1 MYRVLWKLFFLS
13 YSFTH
18 LTYLLFLKVSEM
30 KKEGAA
36 SAGGGGRGEGTSGSG
51 ESTEI
56 KTESKD
62 EATSSSSLTEEQR
75 GFTTASQIYSLKRK
89 RIGAG
94 LRGSSNPFQTA
105 SELLRAS
112 VRAPLQVQGPT
123 GSGGPDCLAGSGES
137 AGEGEEEGD
146 KDWRYSTNHQLLHQ
160 S

>member
-30 KKEGAA
+30 KKGGAA
-36 SAGGGGRGEGTSGSG
+36 SAGGGRGEGTSGSG

-75 GFTTASQIYSLKRK
+75 GFTPASQIYSVRPNSTAH
-89 RIGAG
+89 RG
-94 LRGSSNPFQTA
+94 LCFYFALENTVV
-105 SELLRAS
+105 LLYK
-112 VRAPLQVQGPT
+112 QQ
-123 GSGGPDCLAGSGES
+123 
-137 AGEGEEEGD
+137 
-146 KDWRYSTNHQLLHQ
+146 
-160 S
+160 

>member
-75 GFTTASQIYSLKRK
+75 GFTTASQIYSVRPNSTAH
-89 RIGAG
+89 RG
-94 LRGSSNPFQTA
+94 LCFYFALENTVV
-105 SELLRAS
+105 LLYK
-112 VRAPLQVQGPT
+112 QQ
-123 GSGGPDCLAGSGES
+123 
-137 AGEGEEEGD
+137 
-146 KDWRYSTNHQLLHQ
+146 
-160 S
+160 